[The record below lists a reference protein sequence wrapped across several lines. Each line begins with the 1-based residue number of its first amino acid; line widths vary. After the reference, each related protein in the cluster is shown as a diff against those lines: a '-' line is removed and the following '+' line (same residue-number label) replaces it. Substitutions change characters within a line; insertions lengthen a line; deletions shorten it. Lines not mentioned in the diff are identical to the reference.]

1 MGKSDNLVF
10 SLYFLFAIY
19 NMNSIVNNSI
29 LLFSIL
35 FVAVISSFFFNG
47 SNFMENFSNFN
58 YALGEYPSSENGAIL
73 PNSMFPASGDN
84 SVSTCTAN
92 MIWRNYPIF
101 EVGSY
106 EQTTNNIRHPV
117 NPDEGTCTPAD
128 FCGALYKNRPYQS
141 NVVKPLPPVPEAEGT
156 RVNYYRTTTD
166 NMLPYYNEKNI
177 LY

>member
-1 MGKSDNLVF
+1 
-10 SLYFLFAIY
+10 
-19 NMNSIVNNSI
+19 MNSVVNNSI

-47 SNFMENFSNFN
+47 STFMENFDNFK

-73 PNSMFPASGDN
+73 PDTMFPTGGRG
-84 SVSTCTAN
+84 VSSCTAN

-106 EQTTNNIRHPV
+106 EQTTNNIRHPI

-128 FCGALYKNRPYQS
+128 FCGALYKNRAYRS
-141 NVVKPLPPVPEAEGT
+141 NVVTPLPPVPEAEGA
-156 RVNYYRTTTD
+156 RVNYYHTTTG
-166 NMLPYYNEKNI
+166 NMLPYYNENNI